1 MYQRILF
8 WDSHEQKRLNTL
20 PCVDQMP
27 KFTHTCIPNDV
38 TAKCM
43 FVFGSSSKV
52 ESWCHS
58 GASTTPVNTHMVNW
72 WCDAMRDRERES
84 TTSMR
89 ETERE
94 VAHGMKPLARNRRRW
109 CKRNWRVCMTVPFYQ
124 PLFLVT
130 SHSYTLSW
138 TPTLVPHQLV
148 QQEGVSNP
156 KKHHA
161 PCRS

>member
-72 WCDAMRDRERES
+72 WCDAMREREYYEYERNWERS
-84 TTSMR
+84 HMGWSPWLGTEGDDAR
-89 ETERE
+89 ETEEFAWQFLFINLSSLLPHTHTRF
-94 VAHGMKPLARNRRRW
+94 HGHVLL
-109 CKRNWRVCMTVPFYQ
+109 Y
-124 PLFLVT
+124 L
-130 SHSYTLSW
+130 
-138 TPTLVPHQLV
+138 HQLV
-148 QQEGVSNP
+148 QQAEGASNP